1 MLEDSLELCTEMQDF
16 LEYEEDIR
24 NELFSSD
31 PLSMGMQIKIRVMES
46 DEVLI
51 KGLNY
56 IVQKQLW
63 DEQIDQN
70 GQKLPKYSPSTI
82 RKKKKIAGMPSDKL
96 VNYTEYWSGRF
107 YNEGIR
113 IEADGASN
121 EWRFVNTYARP
132 YFKYIDAVD
141 IFGLT
146 DENNAL
152 FTAEV
157 DQMIEDAFYDYYT
170 EKMRE
175 RGYDMFY

>member
-16 LEYEEDIR
+16 LEYEEEVR
-24 NELFSSD
+24 KELFSSD
-31 PLSMGMQIKIRVMES
+31 PLSAGMQLRIKVMES

-63 DEQIDQN
+63 DEQIDQY
-70 GQKLPKYSPSTI
+70 GRKLPAYSKSTI
-82 RKKKKIAGMPSDKL
+82 QKKRKIAGYPSDKL
-96 VNYTEYWSGRF
+96 VNYTEYWTGHF

-113 IEADGASN
+113 IEADGARN

-132 YFKYIDAVD
+132 YFQYIDTVD

-146 DENNAL
+146 DENYAL

-157 DQMIEDAFYDYYT
+157 DGLIEDAFYDYYK
-170 EKMRE
+170 EKMSE
-175 RGYDMFY
+175 RGYDLYF